1 MIRRDYRDIFLG
13 VERVR
18 VEALGYSVA
27 RIHDGKIQLPLFE
40 PVKQLGK
47 WGFRDFD
54 FNALEAE
61 LATNA
66 I

>member
-1 MIRRDYRDIFLG
+1 M
-13 VERVR
+13 
-18 VEALGYSVA
+18 EALGYSVA